1 LAAGETKVL
10 IIGGGLAGLAAAVA
24 LAERRVPALVLESRP
39 RLGGRASSFLDPTT
53 DAWVDNCQHVVMG
66 CCTNFFHLMR
76 TVGLESCF
84 RREKVLYF
92 LGSSGKPDRFA
103 ASNLPCPLHLAGAF
117 GGLSYLTWR
126 DKLAIANGLRA
137 LAKADDPYLEEMSF
151 AAWLAEQHQPPKAV
165 EGFWHVVLVS
175 ALSETLDRIAVPPA
189 RKVFVDGF
197 LRHRDGWQVSIP
209 TVPLEEL
216 YGSRLIAWLAERG
229 VQVRLQAG
237 VEQLVMDNG
246 RINSARLRDGTQIA
260 ADEFVLAVPWHRVA
274 GLLPGELAAHPT
286 VQKLAQLESAPI
298 TSIHLWFDRPI
309 TNLPHAVLI
318 NRLSQWMFNRTALA
332 QSPPSAMAGHYYQ
345 IVISASRDLAGR
357 SQDDI
362 RAAVV
367 DELAAIWPVT
377 RDAKLLHQRLVTEHR
392 AVFSVRPG
400 SDALRPSQQSP
411 VANLQFAGD
420 WTQTGWP
427 ATMEGA
433 VRSGYLAVENVLRR
447 RGRDERVLQPDLP
460 TARLSRWL
468 CGVRDRDAHHGSVAN
483 VSGPVQE
490 R

>member
-1 LAAGETKVL
+1 MAAGETRVL

-39 RLGGRASSFLDPTT
+39 RLGGRASSFLDSTT
-53 DAWVDNCQHVVMG
+53 DAYVDNCQHVAMG

-76 TVGLESCF
+76 TVGLAADF
-84 RREKVLYF
+84 RREPVLYF
-92 LGSSGKPDRFA
+92 IGPSGQPDRFA

-117 GGLSYLTWR
+117 GGLSYLTWS

-137 LAKADDPYLEEMSF
+137 LAKADDPQLEQKSF
-151 AAWLAEQHQPPKAV
+151 AAWLADQRQPPNAID
-165 EGFWHVVLVS
+165 GFWHVVLVS
-175 ALSETLDRIAVPPA
+175 ALSETLDRIAVPQG

-216 YGSRLIAWLAERG
+216 YGSQLIAWLAERG
-229 VQVRLQAG
+229 VEIRLQAG
-237 VEQLVMDNG
+237 VEELQMDDG
-246 RINSARLRDGTQIA
+246 SVVSVRLRDGSQIA
-260 ADEFVLAVPWHRVA
+260 AEEFVLAVPWQRVA
-274 GLLPGELAAHPT
+274 DLVPGELAAHPT
-286 VQKLAQLESAPI
+286 VQNLAQLEAAPI

-309 TNLPHAVLI
+309 TDLPHAVLI
-318 NRLSQWMFNRTALA
+318 NRLSQWMFNRTALS
-332 QSPPSAMAGHYYQ
+332 QSPPSATAGHYYQ

-367 DELAAIWPVT
+367 DELAAIWPAT

-400 SDALRPSQQSP
+400 SDALRPAQQSP

-447 RGRDERVLQPDLP
+447 HGQTPSVLQPDLP
-460 TARLSRWL
+460 TSRLSRWL
-468 CGVRDRDAHHGSVAN
+468 YGLRDSAGRRGAAADVSGSV
-483 VSGPVQE
+483 QE
-490 R
+490 